1 MDQDVEDSEMA
12 VAKEFVS
19 GLDKSTLVTG
29 GDSPTE
35 KRNVVRSSQD
45 PGVTCLVAE
54 PGAIC

>member
-1 MDQDVEDSEMA
+1 MA

-54 PGAIC
+54 PGAVC